1 VTRAATT
8 TSASSSVP
16 GPRTRRAALAE
27 ERRER
32 AHRPP
37 PPGSPA
43 ARRVA
48 ALDVVRGLLLVVS
61 VVSSSLVDR
70 PPWFDHAPWDGVH
83 PLDVVFPAFVVL
95 TGAGLGLAHRRGVGL
110 RRLARRVVVLLLA
123 GLAYNAAL
131 AWAGTGELDLD
142 HLRWTGVLQLYA
154 VVVLVVA
161 VLHLVVR
168 GAAAWTGVALGLAA
182 LHTALL
188 ARYGAGCPGGALTPE
203 CNPSLWFDTALVPVA
218 HLHEQLSH
226 GHDPEGVIG
235 VLGACATAAAGTAA
249 AHALVAVRGR
259 RTAASVL
266 RLLGLSAA
274 LAVGAAATS
283 PFVPAVKGL
292 WTAPFGLG
300 VAAAVVLVVAVVHL
314 VVDGRWT
321 ARPTTGAAALR
332 VARWPLVALG
342 RNSLLVYFGSHVL
355 VAVLLLRPLGA
366 LESGRPTWAQ
376 SLGDALAWAGGAQAG
391 LSALLLALW
400 WGTALLLHRRGWYL
414 RA

>member
-1 VTRAATT
+1 MVTQAPATRREALAAERHRPLPQEPSRTPTATAAT
-8 TSASSSVP
+8 
-16 GPRTRRAALAE
+16 
-27 ERRER
+27 
-32 AHRPP
+32 
-37 PPGSPA
+37 
-43 ARRVA
+43 RVA

-61 VVSSSLVDR
+61 VVSSSLID
-70 PPWFDHAPWDGVH
+70 PPAWFDHSPWDGVH
-83 PLDVVFPAFVVL
+83 PLDVVFPSFVLL
-95 TGAGLGLAHRRGVGL
+95 TGAGLGFAHRSGVRVG
-110 RRLARRVVVLLLA
+110 RLARRVVVLLLA
-123 GLAYNAAL
+123 GLLYNAAL
-131 AWAGTGELDLD
+131 ARAATGELDLD

-203 CNPSLWFDTALVPVA
+203 CNPSLWLDTALVPVA

-226 GHDPEGVIG
+226 GHDPEGVVG

-259 RTAASVL
+259 HPAAGAL
-266 RLLGLSAA
+266 RLLGLSTA
-274 LAVGAAATS
+274 LAAGAAAAS
-283 PFVPAVKGL
+283 LLVPAVKGL

-321 ARPTTGAAALR
+321 AGHTAGATALR
-332 VARWPLVALG
+332 AARWPFVALG

-366 LESGRPTWAQ
+366 LDSGGPTWAQ
-376 SLGDALAWAGGAQAG
+376 SLADALAWAGGPQAG

-400 WGTALLLHRRGWYL
+400 WGAAALLHRRGWYL